1 MAGWPRNRQAGDDL
15 VVIAEFRDTIYPGL
29 VSTGTV
35 TRGSD
40 RPFHTVINAENVHAL
55 QVLLYTH
62 EGKVDV
68 IYINPPYNTG
78 ALDWKYNNDYVE
90 AGDACRHSKWLA
102 FMERRLRTARPRLN
116 PGGSVLIVAT
126 DEREVHRL
134 ALLLEQVVEV
144 AEIQTGGRYSGR
156 RQGVRAPGRTPDP
169 GGLVSNTRALPRS
182 QRSSFCTISSR
193 ACLRKAHSQT
203 IATRQPAC
211 SRSCSLR
218 PSRSVFASNLACQNS
233 GRVAGVVAYGQPACR
248 CQKQPCTKHTA
259 PKRRNTRSGVPG
271 RRRSCRRYRSPLAWM
286 ARRSM
291 SSGRV
296 SLLPIPAIMRERVAR
311 STMSA
316 IVVPGRPPE
325 EHHEQQTT
333 REVSGA
339 DRPAWFSP
347 ATRDAVGWVYRVAGS
362 ARCLGAISPFEC
374 DP

>member
-1 MAGWPRNRQAGDDL
+1 MASRVGGDL
-15 VVIAEFRDTIYPGL
+15 VVIAAFRDTICPGL
-29 VSTGTV
+29 VSTGKV
-35 TRGSD
+35 TRYSD
-40 RPFHTVINAENVHAL
+40 RPFHTVSNAENFHAL
-55 QVLLYTH
+55 QVLFYTH

-68 IYINPPYNTG
+68 IYINPTYNTE
-78 ALDWKYNNDYVE
+78 ARDWKYNNDYVE
-90 AGDACRHSKWLA
+90 AEDTYRHSKWLA
-102 FMERRLRTARPRLN
+102 FMERRLRTSRPLLN
-116 PGGSVLIVAT
+116 PEGSVVIVAT

-134 ALLLEQVVEV
+134 ALLLEQVVEG
-144 AEIQTGGRYSGR
+144 AEIQTEACYSDRR

-169 GGLVSNTRALPRS
+169 SGLVSNAGALPRS
-182 QRSSFCTISSR
+182 QRSSSCTISSR

-203 IATRQPAC
+203 IATRQPVC
-211 SRSCSLR
+211 IRSCWLR
-218 PSRSVFASNLACQNS
+218 SSRSVFASNLACQNS

-259 PKRRNTRSGVPG
+259 PNRRNTRSGVPG
-271 RRRSCRRYRSPLAWM
+271 RRRSCRRYRIPRAWM

-311 STMSA
+311 STISA

-325 EHHEQQTT
+325 EHHGQQLT
-333 REVSGA
+333 REVLDA

-347 ATRDAVGWVYRVAGS
+347 TTRDAVEWVYRFAGS
-362 ARCLGAISPFEC
+362 ARCLRAISPFEC